1 MLWLNLIPLC
11 NGKTPTDFREARISW
26 LRLCLCL
33 ILYMCVQEN
42 LILKEKQNKTK
53 LLRKELFLG
62 YSFKK
67 GVGGWGYEQRLE
79 LKSTGRYVII
89 VPADTQFF
97 FFFFSLEVTRTN
109 IRCFNST
116 FIVNHRALYLGGSV
130 FKESIHEHIFNYL
143 LKHQICF
150 SNIADFKDSIELLQT
165 RMKPSQKNMK
175 WICKGTR
182 WAVWK
187 ALIENLSCA
196 WLRQKFWHKHQHSIG
211 LYACEIF
218 TTSPKDKKG

>member
-53 LLRKELFLG
+53 LMRKELLLG
-62 YSFKK
+62 CSFKK
-67 GVGGWGYEQRLE
+67 GVGRWGYEQGLE
-79 LKSTGRYVII
+79 LKSTGRYVTI
-89 VPADTQFF
+89 VPADTL
-97 FFFFSLEVTRTN
+97 FFFFSFRGN
-109 IRCFNST
+109 KDKYRCFNST
-116 FIVNHRALYLGGSV
+116 FLVNRRALYLGGSV

-150 SNIADFKDSIELLQT
+150 SNIAT
-165 RMKPSQKNMK
+165 RMKSSQKNMK
-175 WICKGTR
+175 WIWKGTR

-187 ALIENLSCA
+187 ALIINLSCA
-196 WLRQKFWHKHQHSIG
+196 WLGQVFWNKHQHSVG
-211 LYACEIF
+211 LYAREIF
-218 TTSPKDKKG
+218 TTSQKG